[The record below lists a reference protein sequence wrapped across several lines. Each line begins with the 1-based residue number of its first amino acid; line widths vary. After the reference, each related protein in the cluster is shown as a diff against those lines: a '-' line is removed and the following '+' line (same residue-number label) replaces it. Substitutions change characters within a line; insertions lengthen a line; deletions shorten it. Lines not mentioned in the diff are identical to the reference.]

1 MAFRFDSFP
10 RLLAI
15 AAIGLFFLSGQAA
28 RAETLAAT
36 DSVPVFDRDYPRV
49 VRQLF
54 QGAKSTIEVQ
64 LYQARFYEEY
74 ADSNSNYFLR
84 DLIDAAQRGVEV
96 RVVVDTGSWNPG
108 QKNDH
113 NLNFVDRLT
122 TAGVQVWEDSP
133 EQVSHQKVITVDG
146 NLTLVGST
154 NWTFYSTDRNHEAA
168 ILLEGP
174 EVTGYFRGKF
184 WRHVADG
191 SPRSN
196 AKAVSSDEA
205 SLLAVK
211 AANTSG
217 SLDLA
222 QVAKALDLSPTGPAQ
237 IVAADDRNFYPTV
250 RDAIL
255 SATQTITVVQRSIK
269 TEVRAQGTDALPGQP
284 ASAINVLVDLLIGA
298 ARRGVDVTVVLDK
311 TDGFEATDNDTTA
324 KRLLAGGVKVKSE
337 DPENQTHAK
346 FLAVDQDTVIVGST
360 NWTRPAVENGNEASV
375 LVRSE
380 AVNKAFRD
388 YIAKLTAK
396 GEPYE
401 VEAAAS
407 IWSEEPPKQ

>member
-1 MAFRFDSFP
+1 
-10 RLLAI
+10 
-15 AAIGLFFLSGQAA
+15 
-28 RAETLAAT
+28 
-36 DSVPVFDRDYPRV
+36 
-49 VRQLF
+49 
-54 QGAKSTIEVQ
+54 
-64 LYQARFYEEY
+64 
-74 ADSNSNYFLR
+74 
-84 DLIDAAQRGVEV
+84 
-96 RVVVDTGSWNPG
+96 VVVDTGSWNPS
-108 QKNDH
+108 QKNEH

-154 NWTFYSTDRNHEAA
+154 NWTFYSTDRNHEAS

-196 AKAVSSDEA
+196 AKAVSPEEA
-205 SLLAVK
+205 RLLAVK

-217 SLDLA
+217 SLKLD
-222 QVAKALDLSPTGPAQ
+222 QVARCVGLSSTGPAE

-255 SATQTITVVQRSIK
+255 SATQSITVVQRSIK
-269 TEVRAQGTDALPGQP
+269 TEVRYQGNDALPGQP
-284 ASAINVLVDLLIGA
+284 ASSINVLVDLLIGA
-298 ARRGVDVTVVLDK
+298 ARRGVDVTVILDK
-311 TDGFEATDNDTTA
+311 TSGFEAVDNDNSA
-324 KRLLAGGVKVKSE
+324 RRLLAGGVKVKSE

-346 FLAVDQDTVIVGST
+346 FLILDDDAVIVGST

-375 LVRSE
+375 LVRSK
-380 AVNKAFRD
+380 AVNKVFRD
-388 YIAKLTAK
+388 YTAKLTAK
-396 GEPYE
+396 SEPYE
-401 VEAAAS
+401 VEAPAS
-407 IWSEEPPKQ
+407 IWGEGPPKQ